1 MNPWL
6 SGVIPAVI
14 TPFDREDEIDEKA
27 LRTEIEFHLS
37 CGVSAL
43 CAGGTTGEGAG
54 LSPDEVQRLNSVFID
69 QVEGRVPVIAGII
82 PDTTKEAIILGL
94 AAKETGVAA
103 LQVTLPHYLFQPDI
117 PEIVSYY
124 SEIRDRTGLGIVL
137 YNVLPWGQV
146 MPEAVEKLLEAD
158 AIIAVKQSGSNMHQL
173 ADMVYHFG
181 KRVPILSAVDDLLYP
196 SFVLGA
202 QGTLSAI
209 ASVLPEQCVE
219 LYEAVKNG
227 NHPRALAIH
236 NQLLVV
242 WRAMLDNT
250 GFFGRVKYAIEL
262 QGRPAGVPRR
272 PHRPAREDER
282 AILRGAF
289 KEAGIPL
296 SVPQPV

>member
-1 MNPWL
+1 MNSWL
-6 SGVIPAVI
+6 GGVIPAVI
-14 TPFDREDEIDEKA
+14 TPFNREDEIDEKA
-27 LRTEIEFHLS
+27 LRSEIEFHLS

-54 LSPDEVQRLNSVFID
+54 FSPDEIQRLDSVFMD

-82 PDTTKEAIILGL
+82 PDTTMEAVTLGL
-94 AAKETGVAA
+94 AAKEAGVAV

-124 SEIRDRTGLGIVL
+124 SEIRDRTGLGIIL

-146 MPEAVEKLLEAD
+146 TPEGVEKLLEAN

-173 ADMVYHFG
+173 ADMIYHFG
-181 KRVPILSAVDDLLYP
+181 KRIPILSAVDDLLYP

-202 QGTLSAI
+202 QGTVSAI
-209 ASVLPEQCVE
+209 ASVLPEQCVA

-227 NHPRALAIH
+227 DHPHALTLH

-250 GFFGRVKYAIEL
+250 GFFGRLKCAIEL
-262 QGRPAGVPRR
+262 QGRAAGVPRR
-272 PHRPAREDER
+272 PHRAAREDER

-289 KEAGIPL
+289 KEAGLPL
-296 SVPQPV
+296 SVAQPV